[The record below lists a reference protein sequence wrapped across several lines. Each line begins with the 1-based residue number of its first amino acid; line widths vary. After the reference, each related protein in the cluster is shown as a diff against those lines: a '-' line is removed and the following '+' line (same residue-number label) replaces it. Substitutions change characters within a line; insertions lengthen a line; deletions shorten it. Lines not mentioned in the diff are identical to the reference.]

1 MWPNVPNFT
10 FVACVFGDIS
20 LKKNTAKFSV
30 LQLFLCFC
38 FCFSKSLIVLA
49 LVFRSLIDLEL
60 IFMYGIR

>member
-1 MWPNVPNFT
+1 MWSNVPNFT

-20 LKKNTAKFSV
+20 KKNSAKFSV